1 MNSYGHKRSIND
13 RMAANSVT
21 KVVYGNR
28 TIPFLLRIPSH
39 VTAVYGSE
47 SGSERWRMTKHQ
59 L

>member
-1 MNSYGHKRSIND
+1 MNTRGHKRSIND

-21 KVVYGNR
+21 KVYDNQ
-28 TIPFLLRIPSH
+28 TIRFLFWICSH